1 MTRTDD
7 DSWDLKTGVGTTAA
21 AIVAMRALA
30 SKRPKPLID
39 DPLAQPLVEALGVDH
54 YLRMANGDAT
64 DSGFDLALM
73 ADGMAVRTV
82 FFDGFF
88 AAAMATGV
96 RQAVILACGL
106 DTRPHRLAWPAGT
119 TVFEVDQ
126 PGVIDAKVRAMAQV
140 GATPNAE
147 LHSVGIDLR
156 QDWPAALRAQ
166 GFDADLPTA
175 WIAEGLMGYLPPE
188 AQDRLF
194 DTITGLSAPGSHLA
208 ADWLPDSA
216 AMTSDRARAVY
227 AAERQRSDGAI
238 QDPGELIY
246 HGKRNDVDA
255 YLKGLGWR
263 ASTQSAEQRFAQSDV
278 QFRRDDFLIGIF
290 NARYT
295 SATLG

>member
-1 MTRTDD
+1 MARTDD
-7 DSWDLKTGVGTTAA
+7 DSWDLTTGVGTTAA

-30 SKRPKPLID
+30 SKRPNPLID
-39 DPLAQPLVEALGVDH
+39 DPFAQPLVEALGVDH
-54 YLRMANGDAT
+54 YLRMADGDGT
-64 DSGFDLALM
+64 ESGFDLALM

-88 AAAMATGV
+88 AAATATGV

-126 PGVIDAKVRAMAQV
+126 PGVIDAKVRAMAHL
-140 GATPNAE
+140 GATPTAE
-147 LHSVGIDLR
+147 LRSVGIDLR
-156 QDWPAALRAQ
+156 QDWPAALHAD
-166 GFDADLPTA
+166 GFDADLPTV

-208 ADWLPDSA
+208 VDWLPTTA

-238 QDPGELIY
+238 QDPGELVY
-246 HGKRNDVDA
+246 HGARNDVDT
-255 YLKGLGWR
+255 YLTALGWQV
-263 ASTQSAEQRFAQSDV
+263 STQSAEQRFADSGV
-278 QFRRDDFLIGIF
+278 VFRRDDFLIGICH
-290 NARYT
+290 ARYT
-295 SATLG
+295 SAVLG